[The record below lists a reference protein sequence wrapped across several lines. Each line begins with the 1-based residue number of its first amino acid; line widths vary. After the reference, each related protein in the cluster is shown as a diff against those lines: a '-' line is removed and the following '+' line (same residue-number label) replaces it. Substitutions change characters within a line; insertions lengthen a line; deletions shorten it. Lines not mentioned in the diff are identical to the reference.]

1 MKERRRL
8 EMWFWLDGII
18 VREEYHGYSNFSFL
32 FFKLLNIL
40 NFFNCTYLIIYICI
54 CTFVMNTQ
62 LREGGKKLQKWFKA
76 NGIFVEEKL
85 KSFRRE
91 VT

>member
-18 VREEYHGYSNFSFL
+18 IREEYHGYSNFSFL

-40 NFFNCTYLIIYICI
+40 NFFNCIYLIIYIYI

-62 LREGGKKLQKWFKA
+62 LREGERSCKSGSKLMEFLPRK
-76 NGIFVEEKL
+76 N
-85 KSFRRE
+85 
-91 VT
+91 

>member
-62 LREGGKKLQKWFKA
+62 LREGERSCKSGSKLMEFLPRK
-76 NGIFVEEKL
+76 N
-85 KSFRRE
+85 
-91 VT
+91 